1 VSLVGMMGAGKTAVG
16 RAIAAPT
23 SRHCAVSQPESCSI
37 PRPVDVCAITPSSST
52 CAPRLKRSRR
62 GAGRPWFSDD
72 PAATLERLYEG
83 CESLYVEVAD
93 LVFEAED
100 FSPADLAARIFAAV
114 TE

>member
-1 VSLVGMMGAGKTAVG
+1 MRDHAFVGYLRASPQALTPRVG
-16 RAIAAPT
+16 
-23 SRHCAVSQPESCSI
+23 
-37 PRPVDVCAITPSSST
+37 
-52 CAPRLKRSRR
+52 R